1 MEWNGG
7 ILLYRIFDSKNH
19 AIANCEWWVPVLRPL
34 LTMRN
39 PLMPYVWIRISR
51 MTRMEASKSCL
62 QEKEPQ
68 YQLRVGWEEL
78 PAHALCQNQD
88 FQD

>member
-1 MEWNGG
+1 MRVYGLRVMQLVQGLWNMVFGSFSMSTVMEWNGG

-39 PLMPYVWIRISR
+39 PLMPLSG
-51 MTRMEASKSCL
+51 L
-62 QEKEPQ
+62 GF
-68 YQLRVGWEEL
+68 LG
-78 PAHALCQNQD
+78 
-88 FQD
+88 